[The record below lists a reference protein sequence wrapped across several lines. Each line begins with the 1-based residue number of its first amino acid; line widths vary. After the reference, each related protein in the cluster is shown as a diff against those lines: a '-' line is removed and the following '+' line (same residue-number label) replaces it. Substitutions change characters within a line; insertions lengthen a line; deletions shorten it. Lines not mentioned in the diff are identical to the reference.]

1 MQSNYRG
8 RKAWRS
14 VRQKM
19 ASTLLGNGLPELT
32 LGALESVKWV
42 TLQVD
47 DVAHYRLPPVLIRIL
62 LLTQIEIHKS
72 LFSVCILAGDYIDTV
87 LGYWFNLSR
96 AHNFFK

>member
-32 LGALESVKWV
+32 LGALESVKWI
-42 TLQVD
+42 TLQVYD
-47 DVAHYRLPPVLIRIL
+47 PPHYGRLLILIRMVL
-62 LLTQIEIHKS
+62 LAQMGTHKS
-72 LFSVCILAGDYIDTV
+72 LLSVYRVPI
-87 LGYWFNLSR
+87 
-96 AHNFFK
+96 